1 MGAFCR
7 STGSGKNE
15 INTQEKWREGQGDF
29 LIDCKVVDIDFGK
42 AVGYYKTDR
51 PVGFIMGNHT
61 QQRSEETHNAILEAA
76 GTLFAQQGYTGTGV
90 AGICEAAGVSKGAF
104 YHHFT
109 TKQEVFLALLND
121 WLGNLNQAMQQVID
135 GQREVPDAL
144 MYLASLGKL
153 LFMTGGKHISILMEF
168 WEQSRHDPES
178 WKAAGAPYER
188 YQQFLARIIR
198 KGVEEG
204 SLRDVDPDDVAK
216 LIIAVATGLMLQG
229 VMDMEREAWGQTVE
243 KYIEI
248 LIEGLRRRP

>member
-1 MGAFCR
+1 M
-7 STGSGKNE
+7 
-15 INTQEKWREGQGDF
+15 
-29 LIDCKVVDIDFGK
+29 
-42 AVGYYKTDR
+42 
-51 PVGFIMGNHT
+51 
-61 QQRSEETHNAILEAA
+61 QQRSEETRNAIIEAA

-104 YHHFT
+104 YHHFA

-121 WLGNLNQAMQQVID
+121 WLDNLNQAMQQVID

-153 LFMTGGKHISILMEF
+153 LFMAGEKHLSILMEF
-168 WEQSRHDPES
+168 WEQARHDPES

-204 SLRDVDPDDVAK
+204 SLRDVDPDDVAR

-229 VMDMEREAWGQTVE
+229 VMDVEQEAWGQTVE
-243 KYIEI
+243 KYVEI
-248 LIEGLRRRP
+248 LIEGLRRRPQ